1 MSYEKQFINE
11 LTQPAAMDN
20 NENNRQGE
28 GAVLM
33 TDGKTE
39 EELSWNTSWQITI
52 TGRDKEALIECGSKE
67 NLLEAMVRQNIY
79 ISADCGGRGTCGK
92 CKVQLLKGRL
102 RNTVSASYQLTE
114 KEIEEGFCLACKAY
128 PSSDCTIHLVAGDET
143 DFEVVTEPV
152 KQAIQLGE
160 KEDRFALGIDIG
172 TTTIA
177 IRLTELCQRAN
188 LYTYTAVNRQRAYG
202 SDVLARM
209 GAANQ
214 GKLKELRESIQ
225 RDLLSGIQ
233 EIVSVTGINKNKID
247 KIAIAGNTTMGHLLL
262 GYSCQTLG
270 VHPFNP
276 VNIKTTSRPFE
287 EVFASDYLE
296 IPVILLPGIS
306 TFVGADI
313 AAGLLECDYDKT
325 DTVRLLIDLGTNAE
339 MAIGNKD
346 RILVSSAAAGP
357 AFEGGNISCGVGSI
371 VGAICN
377 IDRKDGLGYR
387 TIGDKAPVGICGTG
401 VLELVYELLKTGLID
416 ETGLLLDEYFE
427 DGYKVATDPNG
438 KAIVF
443 TQRDIREIQLAKAAV
458 RAGIEILVKRYGVKY
473 KDIDTVYL
481 AGGFGY
487 KMNVDK
493 AIGIGLLPEE
503 LTGKIKAIGN
513 SSLQGAV
520 KFLTQGDAS
529 DRIKHIVDLCREL
542 HLSND
547 EDFNEKYLEY
557 MYFQ

>member
-1 MSYEKQFINE
+1 
-11 LTQPAAMDN
+11 
-20 NENNRQGE
+20 
-28 GAVLM
+28 M

-39 EELSWNTSWQITI
+39 EELSWNTSCQITI

-114 KEIEEGFCLACKAY
+114 KEIEEGFCLACKAC
-128 PSSDCTIHLVAGDET
+128 PSSDCTIRLVAGDET

-270 VHPFNP
+270 VYPFNP
-276 VNIKTTSRPFE
+276 VNIKTTSLPFE
-287 EVFASDYLE
+287 EVFASDYLG

-313 AAGLLECDYDKT
+313 AAGLLECDVDKA

-371 VGAICN
+371 AGAICN
-377 IDRKDGLGYR
+377 IDREDGLGYR

-416 ETGLLLDEYFE
+416 ETGLLWDEYFE
-427 DGYKVATDPNG
+427 DGYKIATDPNG

-458 RAGIEILVKRYGVKY
+458 RAGIEILVKRYGIKY

-520 KFLTQGDAS
+520 KFLTQGDAP

-547 EDFNEKYLEY
+547 EDFNEQYLEY